1 METRAHHVLIGL
13 FTVIVV
19 TAALLFGLWLA
30 KTSTDQGFQ
39 DYEVVFNQAV
49 TGLSQGAAVQY
60 NGIKVGDVTRL
71 KLDPADPRRVLA
83 RIRVTAD
90 APVKQDTHAKLVL
103 TGLTG
108 LSIIQLSGGSPQSP
122 ALRGRNGGPGVI
134 IADPSPLAKLLAGGE
149 DLMLNINEVITK
161 ASHLLSDDNMQHINA
176 TLEHLDQMTGAV
188 ADQREEIRELL
199 QQLSLAS
206 RNANATLAQT
216 EQLARNANGLIN
228 GPGKTALESM
238 QASMASLQRAT
249 ASIDRLLSDNREG
262 LNSGLRGV
270 SEIGPALSELRRT
283 LESLQSISRK
293 LDNNPGR
300 YLLGRDQT
308 KEFKP

>member
-30 KTSTDQGFQ
+30 KSSADKDFQ

-83 RIRVTAD
+83 RIRVAAD
-90 APVKQDTHAKLVL
+90 APVKQDTHAKLAL

-122 ALRGRNGGPGVI
+122 ALRRRDGKVGVI
-134 IADPSPLAKLLAGGE
+134 IADASPLAKLLAGGE
-149 DLMLNINEVITK
+149 DLMLNINDVVAR
-161 ASHLLSDDNMQHINA
+161 ASHLLSSANMQHINA

-188 ADQREEIRELL
+188 AAQRDDIRQLL
-199 QQLSLAS
+199 QQLALAS

-216 EQLARNANGLIN
+216 EQLVRNANGLVN
-228 GPGKTALESM
+228 GPGKSALESM
-238 QASMASLQRAT
+238 QTSMASLQRAT
-249 ASIDRLLSDNREG
+249 ASIDRLLSDNRQG

-270 SEIGPALSELRRT
+270 SELGPALIELRQT
-283 LESLQSISRK
+283 LESLQNISRK
-293 LDNNPGR
+293 LDDNPGR